1 VKRKIGILAGLA
13 LLGTALYVGDNLSA
27 QQPGGPPQQAPMRIG
42 VVNLIE
48 VMKNYKKA
56 QNMEVELRRLQQEWE
71 NKLKPFRD
79 QMNALRAKYTSPGT
93 SPVEKEQIEKE
104 VRKVQIDFSVMEEDA
119 KKDLMKK
126 SGEVYKQIYR
136 EVDDAVGRF
145 AGSNGYA
152 AIFAFNDA
160 TTPDEKFAPGNVT
173 RKLSLPAAAMPMYVG
188 AGVDVSAIICNNLN
202 AMYPAPGAVPAGPGP
217 GGNR

>member
-1 VKRKIGILAGLA
+1 MKRKIGILAGLA
-13 LLGTALYVGDNLSA
+13 ILGTALYVGNHLSA
-27 QQPGGPPQQAPMRIG
+27 QQPAPQQPAPTRIG
-42 VVNLIE
+42 VINLVE

-56 QNMEVELRRLQQEWE
+56 QNMEGELRRLQQEWE

-79 QMNALRAKYTSPGT
+79 QMNALRTKYSNPGA
-93 SPVEKEQIEKE
+93 SAAEKEQIEKE
-104 VRKVQIDFSVMEEDA
+104 VRKLQIDGSVMEEDA

-126 SGEVYKQIYR
+126 SGEVYKQLYR

-152 AIFAFNDA
+152 VIFCYNDA
-160 TTPDEKFAPGNVT
+160 VTPDEKFAPGNVT

-188 AGVDVSAIICNNLN
+188 GGVDVSNIIWNNLN
-202 AMYPAPGAVPAGPGP
+202 AMYPAAGAPPGPGP
-217 GGNR
+217 GGAPR